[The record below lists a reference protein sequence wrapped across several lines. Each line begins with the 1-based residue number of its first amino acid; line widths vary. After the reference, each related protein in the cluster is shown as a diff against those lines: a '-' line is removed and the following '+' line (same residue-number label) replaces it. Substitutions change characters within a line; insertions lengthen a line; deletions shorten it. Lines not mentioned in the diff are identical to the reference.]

1 MYEREFNMYKY
12 NFIKIECKLN
22 GWGLMSGNVYNIEEC
37 QKIIND
43 KAKDGWRYL
52 GFIPTKQRG
61 TGYIQELDSIFE
73 KEDK

>member
-1 MYEREFNMYKY
+1 
-12 NFIKIECKLN
+12 
-22 GWGLMSGNVYNIEEC
+22 MSGNVYNIEEC

-52 GFIPTKQRG
+52 GFIPTKQRS